1 MSATEADLQ
10 VLETSVDTFYV
21 QFSSYGVFMMQL
33 GFCML
38 EAGSVRKK
46 NVTSILVKNLSD
58 VCITAIMYWFIGFSL
73 SWGTDKSNSNNT
85 WIGGFG
91 AYFLE
96 DIDDYGGFAF
106 WMFHWAFASA
116 NSSIVSGALAERCEM
131 APFLGYCAIVSGFVY
146 PVVSN
151 WAWNPLG
158 WLSSYNPNAVAGG
171 VVDFAGGGVVHFLG
185 GIIALVG
192 CIFLGPRSGRF
203 TKVKDDDSNAVC
215 VAPMNKN
222 SNSFRAIGVFML
234 WNGWY
239 YFNAGST
246 FGIAGISESFLSSK
260 IAVNTT
266 LGPASCAMASMLL
279 SYLHYGIT
287 FDIEAVLN
295 GIIAGLVSITSGC
308 AVIESWAAVLCGVL
322 AAPVWMY
329 SSHLLKQYC
338 IDDVVDAIPIHA
350 GCGAFGLI
358 FTAFFATGGSMV
370 KAYGFNTINHRGIFY
385 GGNGELLGAVFLFL
399 ITCTAFV
406 CVVFVP
412 YFWFCSHQGWLRL
425 SKEDET
431 DLLDLTRHGPYYNN
445 TPISKEK
452 LSKKLRHLNPSA
464 LSEVSNEKTGIDK
477 ATLVYLAFENGVDDI
492 ISLLQLWDELAGGS
506 TNLSGEGFTSFE
518 AKIWKLYQP
527 SVDRFEFNTNASV
540 NSDIDSFNPEEYL

>member
-96 DIDDYGGFAF
+96 DLDEFGGSAF
-106 WMFHWAFASA
+106 WIFQWAFASA
-116 NSSIVSGALAERCEM
+116 NSSVVSGSLAERCEM
-131 APFLGYCAIVSGFVY
+131 GPFLGYCAIVSGFVY

-158 WLSSYNPNAVAGG
+158 WLSSYNLNAVAGG

-222 SNSFRAIGVFML
+222 NNSFRAIGVFML

-246 FGIAGISESFLSSK
+246 I
-260 IAVNTT
+260 
-266 LGPASCAMASMLL
+266 
-279 SYLHYGIT
+279 GIT
-287 FDIEAVLN
+287 
-295 GIIAGLVSITSGC
+295 GIT
-308 AVIESWAAVLCGVL
+308 
-322 AAPVWMY
+322 
-329 SSHLLKQYC
+329 
-338 IDDVVDAIPIHA
+338 
-350 GCGAFGLI
+350 
-358 FTAFFATGGSMV
+358 
-370 KAYGFNTINHRGIFY
+370 
-385 GGNGELLGAVFLFL
+385 
-399 ITCTAFV
+399 
-406 CVVFVP
+406 
-412 YFWFCSHQGWLRL
+412 
-425 SKEDET
+425 
-431 DLLDLTRHGPYYNN
+431 
-445 TPISKEK
+445 
-452 LSKKLRHLNPSA
+452 NP
-464 LSEVSNEKTGIDK
+464 L
-477 ATLVYLAFENGVDDI
+477 
-492 ISLLQLWDELAGGS
+492 
-506 TNLSGEGFTSFE
+506 
-518 AKIWKLYQP
+518 
-527 SVDRFEFNTNASV
+527 
-540 NSDIDSFNPEEYL
+540 